1 MPHYKTGEIN
11 VEDYI
16 PLVKKIA
23 ASIYRRLPDYSEVEF
38 EDLVG
43 VGYIGLMEARH
54 HFDESKKTS
63 FGTYASIL
71 IRGRILDYLRSL
83 DVRTKEEKDEGIN
96 KRKTLSIEEFINE
109 SIKEDRLTFLGTD
122 DENPFDRIERKE
134 LMELVAKAIDSVLND
149 NEKIVLSLFFK
160 EGLKQKE
167 IADIMK
173 VTPARVTQIKK
184 AALKK
189 IRGFLKDYGL

>member
-11 VEDYI
+11 IEDYI

-23 ASIYRRLPDYSEVEF
+23 SSIYKRLPGYAEVEF

-43 VGYIGLMEARH
+43 AGYIGLMEARH
-54 HFDESKKTS
+54 HFDEERKTS

-71 IRGRILDYLRSL
+71 IRGRILDYLRSF
-83 DVRTKEEKDEGIN
+83 DVRTQQEKNDGIN
-96 KRKTLSIEEFINE
+96 RRKTLSIEEFINE
-109 SIKEDRLTFLGTD
+109 SIKEDRLDFLGTD
-122 DENPFDRIERKE
+122 DENPLDNIERKE
-134 LMELVAKAIDSVLND
+134 LIELVAQAIDSALNN

-160 EGLKQKE
+160 EGLKQRE
-167 IADIMK
+167 IADIMRI
-173 VTPARVTQIKK
+173 TPARVTQIKK

>member
-1 MPHYKTGEIN
+1 MPHYKTKEIN

-16 PLVKKIA
+16 PLVRKIA
-23 ASIYRRLPDYSEVEF
+23 SSIYKRLPDYSEVEF

-43 VGYIGLMEARH
+43 AGYVGLMEAKQ

-71 IRGRILDYLRSL
+71 IRGRILDYLRTL
-83 DVRTKEEKDEGIN
+83 DVRTKEEKDEGVN
-96 KRKTLSIEEFINE
+96 RRKTLSIEEFITE
-109 SIKEDRLTFLGTD
+109 SIKEDRLSFLGTN
-122 DENPFDRIERKE
+122 DENPFDRLEKKE
-134 LMELVAKAIDSVLND
+134 LMEIVARAIDSVLND
-149 NEKIVLSLFFK
+149 SEKIVLSLFFK

-167 IADIMK
+167 IANIMNI
-173 VTPARVTQIKK
+173 TPARVTQIKK

-189 IRGFLKDYGL
+189 IRGFLKNYGL

>member
-1 MPHYKTGEIN
+1 MPHYKTKEIN

-23 ASIYRRLPDYSEVEF
+23 SSIYKRLPDYSEVEF

-43 VGYIGLMEARH
+43 AGYVGLMEAKQ

-63 FGTYASIL
+63 FGTYASIR
-71 IRGRILDYLRSL
+71 IRGRILDYLRTL
-83 DVRTKEEKDEGIN
+83 DVRTKEEKEEGIN

-109 SIKEDRLTFLGTD
+109 SIKEDRLSFLGTD
-122 DENPFDRIERKE
+122 DENPFDSIERKE
-134 LMELVAKAIDSVLND
+134 LMELVAKAIDSVLSD

-160 EGLKQKE
+160 EGLKQRE
-167 IADIMK
+167 IADIMN

-189 IRGFLKDYGL
+189 IRGFLKNYGL